1 MVVSAEEK
9 EEISEELQGDQLE
22 SFLQGLTESDI
33 ELRLETK
40 CRRLLRKYRERK
52 SKEAIRKKEV
62 IFLQSTTGYL

>member
-9 EEISEELQGDQLE
+9 EEVSEEAQGDQLE

-52 SKEAIRKKEV
+52 AKEAIRKKEV
-62 IFLQSTTGYL
+62 IYVNHHLNIR

>member
-9 EEISEELQGDQLE
+9 EEVLEEAEGYQLE
-22 SFLQGLTESDI
+22 SFLRGLTESDI

-52 SKEAIRKKEV
+52 AKEAIRKKEV
-62 IFLQSTTGYL
+62 SLS

>member
-1 MVVSAEEK
+1 MVVSTDQKEDSS
-9 EEISEELQGDQLE
+9 EEIQGEQLE

-40 CRRLLRKYRERK
+40 CRRLLRKYRDRK

-62 IFLQSTTGYL
+62 SLNFSFLFQT